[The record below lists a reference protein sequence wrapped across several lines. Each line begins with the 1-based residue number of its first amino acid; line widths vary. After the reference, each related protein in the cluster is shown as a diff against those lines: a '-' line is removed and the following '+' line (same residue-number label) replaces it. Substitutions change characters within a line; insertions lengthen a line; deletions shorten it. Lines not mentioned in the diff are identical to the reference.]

1 MATIAAQVTAAFN
14 KIAAK
19 QPDAIQTGTIQ
30 QPTPQATGGGPSD
43 PTGGTAGTT
52 PTAVTARM
60 AIFLIDGSRIDG
72 TAIKAGDFQVI
83 IEPIGIEITSS
94 DLVTFSFAGIT
105 KARTIMDTGRVASGG
120 QTALYDMV
128 CRG

>member
-1 MATIAAQVTAAFN
+1 MATIASQVTGAFN

-19 QPDAIQTGTIQ
+19 QPDAIQTGTVQ
-30 QPTPQATGGGPSD
+30 QPTPTASGGGPSD

-52 PTAVTARM
+52 PDPVSVRM
-60 AIFLIDGSRIDG
+60 AVFEIEERRIDG
-72 TAIKAGDFQVI
+72 TNIQAGDYQVI
-83 IEPIGIEITSS
+83 VEPASIEVTLNDIITC
-94 DLVTFSFAGIT
+94 DRGAL
-105 KARTIMDTGRVASGG
+105 TIAILGRVASGG

>member
-1 MATIAAQVTAAFN
+1 MATIRSKVTGAFD
-14 KIAAK
+14 KLAAK
-19 QPDAIQTGTIQ
+19 RPDVIQTGTIQ

-52 PTAVTARM
+52 PAPVTARM
-60 AIFLIDGSRIDG
+60 AIFLIDGSRVDG
-72 TAIKAGDFQVI
+72 TNINAGDFQVI
-83 IEPIGIEITSS
+83 VEPIRIEITPA

>member
-19 QPDAIQTGTIQ
+19 QPDAIQAGTIK

-60 AIFLIDGSRIDG
+60 AVFLIDGSRVDG
-72 TAIKAGDFQVI
+72 TNIKAGDFQVI
-83 IEPIGIEITSS
+83 VEPIGIEITSA
-94 DLVTFSFAGIT
+94 DLVTFSFAGVT
-105 KARTIMDTGRVASGG
+105 KTRTIVDTGRVASGG